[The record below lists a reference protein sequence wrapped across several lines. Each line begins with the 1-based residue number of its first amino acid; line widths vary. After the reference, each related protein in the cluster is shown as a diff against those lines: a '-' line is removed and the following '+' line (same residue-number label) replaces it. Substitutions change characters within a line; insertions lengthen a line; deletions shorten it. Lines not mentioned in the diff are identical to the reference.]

1 MKSRPNV
8 LKHPKVKNPVETLAN
23 TRHEFGEHGGVNMSI
38 EASTTFTAMHPDI
51 LSDMFHGEKGPDQG
65 GCYLYGRHFNPT
77 VYSLSR
83 QLAAL
88 EGTEAAYCT
97 ASGMAAISATLIQ
110 LCNAGDHIVSSNT
123 VYGGTYALMHDMLPV
138 KNNITTSM
146 VDITDLE
153 AVEAAIT
160 NKTRVLYAES
170 ISNPTLRLADIPAL
184 SEIAHRHDL
193 KLVIDNTFSPLIL
206 SPRQL
211 GADIVV
217 HSMTK
222 FIGGASDHIAG
233 AICADKAFILELMD
247 LHTGA
252 LMLLGPTMDPQVAFD
267 ISLRIPHL
275 SLRMAEHGKRAQLFA
290 ERLKTLGLRVSY
302 PGLPEHPDHER
313 FSELHCADYGYG
325 GILALDMGTEE
336 ASNQLMDML
345 QNDYHFGYM
354 AVSLGYFDTLMSCSG
369 STTSS
374 EMTDEDKTQA
384 GISPGLLRMS
394 LGYTGTTEQRWNQ
407 LLKALERLG
416 VVNDVVGAG
425 LAGDVGATHSRDPS
439 SKAG

>member
-1 MKSRPNV
+1 MKHKPNV
-8 LKHPKVKNPVETLAN
+8 IKHPRVKNPVETLAN
-23 TRHEFGEHGGVNMSI
+23 TRHEIGEHGGVNMSI
-38 EASTTFTAMHPDI
+38 EASTTFTAMHPDV
-51 LSDMFHGEKGPDQG
+51 LADMFHGEKGPDKG

-88 EGTEAAYCT
+88 EGTESAYCT

-110 LCNAGDHIVSSNT
+110 LCNSGDHIVSANT

-138 KNNITTSM
+138 KNGITTTL
-146 VDITDLE
+146 VDITNLE
-153 AVEAAIT
+153 EVEAAIT
-160 NKTRVLYAES
+160 DKTRVLYAES
-170 ISNPTLRLADIPAL
+170 IANPTLRVADIPAL
-184 SEIAHRHDL
+184 SEIAHRHNL
-193 KLVIDNTFSPLIL
+193 KLVIDNTFSPLII
-206 SPRQL
+206 SPKQL

-233 AICADKAFILELMD
+233 AICADKEFILELMD

-252 LMLLGPTMDPQVAFD
+252 LMLLGPTMDPKVAYD

-275 SLRMAEHGKRAQLFA
+275 SLRMAEHGRRAQLFA
-290 ERLKTLGLRVSY
+290 ERLKELGMKVTY
-302 PGLPEHPDHER
+302 PGLSEHPDHEL

-325 GILALDMGTEE
+325 GILTLDMGTEE
-336 ASNQLMDML
+336 AANKLMDML
-345 QNDYHFGYM
+345 QNDYHFGYL

-374 EMTDEDKTQA
+374 EMTEEDKAEA
-384 GISPGLLRMS
+384 GISPGLVRMS
-394 LGYTGTTEQRWNQ
+394 LGYTGTTEQRWRQ
-407 LLKALERLG
+407 LHKALERLG
-416 VVNDVVGAG
+416 VIKPDTLNDDLSELSPAG
-425 LAGDVGATHSRDPS
+425 
-439 SKAG
+439 

>member
-1 MKSRPNV
+1 MKHKPNV
-8 LKHPKVKNPVETLAN
+8 IKHPRVKNPVETLAN

-38 EASTTFTAMHPDI
+38 EASTTFTAMHPDV
-51 LSDMFHGEKGPDQG
+51 LADMFHGEKGPDKG

-88 EGTEAAYCT
+88 EGTESAYCT

-110 LCNAGDHIVSSNT
+110 LCNSGDHIVSANT

-138 KNNITTSM
+138 KNGITTTL
-146 VDITDLE
+146 VDITNLE
-153 AVEAAIT
+153 EVEAAIT
-160 NKTRVLYAES
+160 DKTRVLYAES
-170 ISNPTLRLADIPAL
+170 IANPTLRVADIPAL
-184 SEIAHRHDL
+184 SEIAHRHNL
-193 KLVIDNTFSPLIL
+193 KLVIDNTFSPLII
-206 SPRQL
+206 SPKQL

-233 AICADKAFILELMD
+233 AICADKEFILELMD

-252 LMLLGPTMDPQVAFD
+252 LMLLGPTMDPKVAYD

-275 SLRMAEHGKRAQLFA
+275 SLRMAEHGRRAQLFA
-290 ERLKTLGLRVSY
+290 ERLKELGMKVTY
-302 PGLPEHPDHER
+302 PGLSEHPDHEL

-325 GILALDMGTEE
+325 GILTLDMGTEE
-336 ASNQLMDML
+336 AANKLMDML
-345 QNDYHFGYM
+345 QNDYHFGYL

-374 EMTDEDKTQA
+374 EMTEEDKAEA
-384 GISPGLLRMS
+384 GISPGLVRMS
-394 LGYTGTTEQRWNQ
+394 LGYTGTTEQRWRQ
-407 LLKALERLG
+407 LHKALERLG
-416 VVNDVVGAG
+416 VIKPDTLNDDLSELSPAG
-425 LAGDVGATHSRDPS
+425 
-439 SKAG
+439 